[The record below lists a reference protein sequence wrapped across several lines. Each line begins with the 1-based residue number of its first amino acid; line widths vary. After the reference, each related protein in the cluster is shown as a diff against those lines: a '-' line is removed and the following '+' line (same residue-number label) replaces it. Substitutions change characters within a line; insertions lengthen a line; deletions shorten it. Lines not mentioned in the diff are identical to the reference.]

1 MCIIQLYNFEK
12 ILVIMAAVVCCV
24 VNGATTGHEYLPFV
38 DKLSCEF
45 NDDSSPDYSD
55 IEMIRA

>member
-1 MCIIQLYNFEK
+1 
-12 ILVIMAAVVCCV
+12 MAALVCCV

-55 IEMIRA
+55 PEMIRA